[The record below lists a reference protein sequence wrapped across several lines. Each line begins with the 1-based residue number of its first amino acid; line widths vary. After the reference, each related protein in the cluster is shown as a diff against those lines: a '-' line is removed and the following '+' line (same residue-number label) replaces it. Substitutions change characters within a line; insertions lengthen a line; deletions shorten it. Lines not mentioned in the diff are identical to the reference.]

1 MMRAISS
8 ADFVSKP
15 CEAELTL
22 SVVSSCSSLSVGLWI
37 GPSSTVLVMRVA
49 GVKVA
54 MVVFG
59 NVPCCHF
66 TAHVK
71 MAMQENAKRGYRTMT
86 PAAAR
91 MSRSLLVISCKLAP
105 EAVVKARP
113 QRAYRLIRSVRPG
126 PVCQQGDS
134 DTCIQIN
141 PQ

>member
-8 ADFVSKP
+8 ADFVSNP

-59 NVPCCHF
+59 NVPYCHF

-71 MAMQENAKRGYRTMT
+71 MAMQENAKRGYRIVTS
-86 PAAAR
+86 AAAR
-91 MSRSLLVISCKLAP
+91 MSRSVLVISCKLAP
-105 EAVVKARP
+105 DAVVEARP
-113 QRAYRLIRSVRPG
+113 QRANRLIGSVPPG
-126 PVCQQGDS
+126 PVCQQGHR
-134 DTCIQIN
+134 DTSIQ
-141 PQ
+141 